1 MGVTVMAGPVT
12 VKMVVPVTPVDG
24 SVAVM
29 VTVPVFAPPVTNP
42 VADTVAIE
50 VSDDDQVTLSVTLP
64 VAPSE

>member
-1 MGVTVMAGPVT
+1 MMAGPVT

>member
-1 MGVTVMAGPVT
+1 MAGPVT